1 MATAIYA
8 RQSVDKKDSLSIEAQ
23 IDICKKECNENT
35 QFIIYKDKGFSGK
48 NTDRPQFCQMM
59 QDVRGGLI
67 DKVVVYR
74 LDRLSRSIT
83 DFGQMWE
90 ELNNYNVAF
99 ISVSE
104 KFDTETPVGRAMI
117 YIIMVF
123 AQLERETIAGRVKDN
138 YYERAKYGTW
148 LGGPAPFGFHTGRTN
163 IPGKSVPTLV
173 KDENIKIV
181 EKMFYTYIKEGESLG
196 SIAKILSAESVF
208 CGRRK
213 AWDNVAVSRILH
225 SPLYVQADIDVYTYY
240 RSKGIT
246 KFSNEIDEFDGTHAA
261 QVTGKRNASTR
272 KYSDFK
278 DHVVSL
284 MNFPGI
290 IPSEIWLKCQ
300 YKLERNK
307 QLKNSG
313 KGNNSWLTGLL
324 KCAVCGYAVIV
335 KKGYKNN
342 LFLACSGHYNM
353 HICSVKEFLININE
367 IEDAVQKS
375 IEEILARCHNDSV
388 NEPIYNSKQK
398 MELVKIEEKIERLVN
413 CIAESTEIT
422 VSYLNKQIEKL
433 DAERKKIISIMKTKH
448 TQANRQMGNIIFK
461 NLDKQQKHQTAEAF
475 ISKILVSKDSLEII
489 WKV

>member
-8 RQSVDKKDSLSIEAQ
+8 RQSIDKKDSLSIEAQ
-23 IDICKKECNENT
+23 IDICKKECDENSK
-35 QFIIYKDKGFSGK
+35 FIIYKDKGFSGK
-48 NTDRPQFCQMM
+48 NTDRPQLCKMM

-83 DFGQMWE
+83 DFGQIWN
-90 ELNNYNVAF
+90 ELDNYNVSF
-99 ISVSE
+99 TSINE
-104 KFDTETPVGRAMI
+104 NFDTETPVGRAMV
-117 YIIMVF
+117 YIIMIF
-123 AQLERETIAGRVKDN
+123 AQLERETIAERVKDN

-148 LGGPAPFGFHTGRTN
+148 LGGPAPFGFHTGRTD
-163 IPGKSVPTLV
+163 ISGKSVPTLV
-173 KDENIKIV
+173 TDENIKTV

-196 SIAKILSAESVF
+196 SIAKMLSSENVF
-208 CGRRK
+208 CGKRK

-225 SPLYVQADIDVYTYY
+225 SPVYVQADIDVYTYY
-240 RSKGIT
+240 HSKGIT

-284 MNFPGI
+284 LNFPGI

-313 KGNNSWLTGLL
+313 KGSNSWLTGLL
-324 KCAVCGYAVIV
+324 KCAVCGYAIIV

-353 HICSVKEFLININE
+353 HICDMKEFLINIKE
-367 IEDAVQKS
+367 IEDIVQKNM
-375 IEEILARCHNDSV
+375 EEILARCHNNNDS
-388 NEPIYNSKQK
+388 EPVYNSKQK
-398 MELVKIEEKIERLVN
+398 IELIKIEEKIERLVN
-413 CIAESTEIT
+413 CMAESTEIT
-422 VSYLNKQIEKL
+422 ISYLNKQIEKL
-433 DAERKKIISIMKTKH
+433 DAERKKIINSMKTK
-448 TQANRQMGNIIFK
+448 
-461 NLDKQQKHQTAEAF
+461 QKK
-475 ISKILVSKDSLEII
+475 KIAR
-489 WKV
+489 